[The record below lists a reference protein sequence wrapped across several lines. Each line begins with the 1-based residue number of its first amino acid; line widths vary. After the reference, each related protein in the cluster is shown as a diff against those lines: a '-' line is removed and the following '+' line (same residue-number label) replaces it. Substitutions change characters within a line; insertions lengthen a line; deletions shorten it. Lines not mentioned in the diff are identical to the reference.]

1 MRKRTVAALTAL
13 VVVAGCDFGNGDQVR
28 PRRSPLASPTS
39 ESSLIVGL
47 VGTVSGPD
55 AWRGED
61 AIEGADF
68 AVGMLNRNLG
78 PNDPP
83 YELYTLDDRGDPGR
97 ATRLVEQVAAIDRTV
112 GVIYAGP
119 PEGLAAA
126 EGALAEA
133 GVPALLAYGDLYG
146 ARRLTPHVFQLSPSY
161 IWEARRLVAY
171 LVGDRGYRRL
181 GVLVERSAQGRVAE
195 RAVTGALR
203 LLGRGISVTARYGA
217 PDGDPTGR
225 LRRFKDRRVEAI
237 IVHGGPRAMAEV
249 LGSLRES
256 GSVYRTT
263 EAASLEPRPKR
274 RRNKRPRPWRPQV
287 AGFDAA
293 ISPAIDPPPVGTVA
307 ADTYGRGPH
316 YLPIPELREFAQG
329 FEEWW
334 GERPLG
340 WEQRAF
346 QGVSA
351 LGWAVE
357 RAGPDQDLAVVLERL
372 SGERFGALGATL
384 GPDDHTFVGLT
395 TVGLWVVPRPGVRF
409 AGAVRLPD
417 ALPWVPL
424 SRGFA
429 IDGDTTDI
437 LALDWRYLFRKAP
450 PKGAPAP
457 KFENLRYGVSTTKR
471 DPVH

>member
-1 MRKRTVAALTAL
+1 MHRPTAVVLSAL
-13 VVVAGCDFGNGDQVR
+13 VLAGACEFSEDGPAG

-39 ESSLIVGL
+39 ETSRIVGL
-47 VGTVSGPD
+47 VGTVSGPE

-68 AVGMLNRNLG
+68 AVGLLNRNLG
-78 PNDPP
+78 PDDPR
-83 YELYTLDDRGDPGR
+83 YELYTLDDEGDPAR
-97 ATRLVEQVAAIDRTV
+97 ATRLVEEVAGIDRTV

-119 PEGLAAA
+119 PEGLPGA

-133 GVPALLAYGDLYG
+133 EIPALLVYGDLYG
-146 ARRLTPHVFQLSPSY
+146 ARELTPHVFQLAPSY
-161 IWEARRLVAY
+161 IWEARRLVSY
-171 LVGDRGYRRL
+171 LVTDRGYRRIGL
-181 GVLVERSAQGRVAE
+181 LVEGSSQGRVAE
-195 RAVTGALR
+195 RAVKAALR
-203 LLGRGISVTARYGA
+203 LLGRGRASIVRID
-217 PDGDPTGR
+217 PDGNPARPLKR
-225 LRRFKDRRVEAI
+225 LEKRRVEAI
-237 IVHGGPRAMAEV
+237 IVHGGPSSVEAVIDR
-249 LGSLRES
+249 LRES

-263 EAASLEPRPKR
+263 DAATREPRPTR
-274 RRNKRPRPWRPQV
+274 RGRRSRRAWRPQV

-293 ISPAIDPPPVGTVA
+293 MSPSIEPPPPVGTVA
-307 ADTYGRGPH
+307 AETYGRGAH
-316 YLPIPELREFAQG
+316 YLPIPELREFANG
-329 FEEWW
+329 FEDWW

-351 LGWAVE
+351 LGWAVD
-357 RAGPDQDLAVVLERL
+357 RARPGEDLARVLERL

-384 GPDDHTFVGLT
+384 GADDHTFVGLT
-395 TVGLWVVPRPGVRF
+395 TVGVWVVPRPGVRF

-417 ALPWVPL
+417 VLPWVPL

-437 LALDWRYLFRKAP
+437 LALDWRHLFRKAP
-450 PKGAPAP
+450 PRGAPAP
-457 KFENLRYGVSTTKR
+457 KLENLRYGVSTSRR